1 MTIDTMFW
9 KRLCMQIKTVYSSF
23 MLPPKDPNVR
33 ATQFSTFCSLN
44 FVITVNY
51 VLFVKF
57 PRRVTLSLYF
67 SVTDWLIITSVLT
80 LLLSSSVFLPSL
92 FFPFQA
98 GDGYGEPT

>member
-1 MTIDTMFW
+1 
-9 KRLCMQIKTVYSSF
+9 MQIKIVYSSF

-33 ATQFSTFCSLN
+33 AIQFSTFCSLN

-57 PRRVTLSLYF
+57 PRRFTLSYVCLVTLSLYF
-67 SVTDWLIITSVLT
+67 SVTDWLIITSILT